1 MVGEGWGPIDSKCVG
16 LQYIFVLIREHN
28 GFIVCLSHLEIR
40 IQIASHVQITGN
52 LSLTRTNDQQ
62 VASCR
67 HRRSRRQFEHIDV
80 VDVVRK
86 EVTADIGC
94 DISFVIKLHKILVIS
109 PHT

>member
-1 MVGEGWGPIDSKCVG
+1 MVGEGWGPIDSKRIG
-16 LQYIFVLIREHN
+16 LQHVLILIRKHN
-28 GFIVCLSHLEIR
+28 GFIRCLGHLEIR
-40 IQIASHVQITGN
+40 VQIASHVQVAGN

-67 HRRSRRQFEHIDV
+67 HSCSGRQFKHVDV

-94 DISFVIKLHKILVIS
+94 DISFVIKLHEILVVS